1 MYTIKIKDTE
11 YKVDLDKKDS
21 TKAKL
26 NDKDYSLDVIETK
39 DNTFSIISENKSYN
53 VELVSFNK
61 DEKKLDIKINGKIVS
76 TEILEDL
83 DLLLKELGMDSA
95 LSAKVNEIKAPMP
108 GLVFDIIAEVGQEV
122 NVGDTILIL
131 EAMKMENNIKSPTDG
146 VIKEIKCTKGNS
158 VEKNDILVLFE

>member
-21 TKAKL
+21 SKIKVNNKDINLDIIEPKL
-26 NDKDYSLDVIETK
+26 N
-39 DNTFSIISENKSYN
+39 TFNIISKNKSYN
-53 VELVSFNK
+53 VEIVRFNK
-61 DEKKLDIKINGKIVS
+61 EEKKLDIKINGKIVS
-76 TEILEDL
+76 TEILDDL

-95 LSAKVNEIKAPMP
+95 LTTKVNEIKAPMP
-108 GLVFDIIAEVGQEV
+108 GLVFDIVAEVGQEV
-122 NVGDTILIL
+122 KIGDTILIL

-146 VIKEIKCTKGNS
+146 IIKEIKCIKGNS

>member
-11 YKVDLDKKDS
+11 YKVVLDKKDS
-21 TKAKL
+21 SKTKV
-26 NDKDYSLDVIETK
+26 NDKNIDLDIIETK
-39 DNTFSIISENKSYN
+39 PNTFNIISENKSYN
-53 VELVSFNK
+53 VEIVNFNK
-61 DEKKLDIKINGKIVS
+61 QEKKIELKINGEIYS
-76 TEILEDL
+76 TEILENL

-95 LSAKVNEIKAPMP
+95 LTSKVNEIKAPMP
-108 GLVFDIIAEVGQEV
+108 GLVLDIAVEVGQEV
-122 NVGDTILIL
+122 KIGDTVLIL

>member
-11 YKVDLDKKDS
+11 YKVDLDKKDKS
-21 TKAKL
+21 KAKL
-26 NDKDYSLDVIETK
+26 NDKDFDLDIIETK
-39 DNTFSIISENKSYN
+39 DNTFNIISDNKSYN
-53 VELVSFNK
+53 VELVDFNK
-61 DEKKLDIKINGKIVS
+61 VEKKLDIKINGKVFT

-83 DLLLKELGMDSA
+83 DLLLKELGMDSV
-95 LSAKVNEIKAPMP
+95 LTAKVNEIKAPMP

-122 NVGDTILIL
+122 KVGDTVLIL

>member
-11 YKVDLDKKDS
+11 YKVDLDKKDKS
-21 TKAKL
+21 KAKL
-26 NDKDYSLDVIETK
+26 NDKDFDLDIIETK
-39 DNTFSIISENKSYN
+39 DNTFNIISDNKSYN
-53 VELVSFNK
+53 VELVDFNK
-61 DEKKLDIKINGKIVS
+61 VEKKLDIKINGKVFT

-95 LSAKVNEIKAPMP
+95 LTAKVNEIKAPMP

-122 NVGDTILIL
+122 KVGDTVLIL